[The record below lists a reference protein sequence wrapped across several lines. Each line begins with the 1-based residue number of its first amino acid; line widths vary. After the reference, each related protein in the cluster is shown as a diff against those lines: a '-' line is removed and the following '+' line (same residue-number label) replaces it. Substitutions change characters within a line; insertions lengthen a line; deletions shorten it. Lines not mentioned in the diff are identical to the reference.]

1 MKLHIVARGK
11 IGQSPEA
18 QLVDRYLRRIAWP
31 VQLTDLPE
39 SGGRVPAPA
48 DSSVTVLLDEKG
60 EALGSVELA
69 KRLERWRD
77 DGRREARF
85 LIGGA
90 DGFSDEE
97 RRNADLLLSFGRATW
112 PHLLA
117 RAMLAEQLWRAT
129 SILANHPYHREGSA
143 MRLIAPTLLIA
154 LLAGGWAA
162 AQESAVPT
170 LAEAQREAA
179 AARQRSEKLES
190 QARRATG
197 EAARANAAAAALA
210 ARIEAAEADITA
222 AQSRIALIERL
233 SVAQRAR
240 LAAGQ
245 GSLIRLTAALQTM
258 ARRPPALALV
268 QPGSLDEVVHVRALL
283 ASSLPAIRARTAG
296 VRSEMARGQQLRRQ
310 AAEAVVQLGSS
321 RADLQRRRLALARFE
336 SDRRSRSATLMQSA
350 VQESDRAL
358 AFGEE
363 ARNLAA
369 LAGTQA
375 FQARLARRLAGLPGP
390 APRPGEGPRPA
401 PPPGRYR
408 LPVEGRL
415 ISGTGEISGSGV
427 HARGLTFAAESG
439 AQAVAPRSGRIAF
452 AGPLRGY
459 GEVVIIDHG
468 RGWTTTVTDLTGLTV
483 KRGDAVSA
491 RQPLGRTA
499 GGELSVELR
508 KDGRPVPITP
518 LL

>member
-1 MKLHIVARGK
+1 M
-11 IGQSPEA
+11 
-18 QLVDRYLRRIAWP
+18 RRP
-31 VQLTDLPE
+31 LLP
-39 SGGRVPAPA
+39 A
-48 DSSVTVLLDEKG
+48 
-60 EALGSVELA
+60 
-69 KRLERWRD
+69 
-77 DGRREARF
+77 
-85 LIGGA
+85 
-90 DGFSDEE
+90 
-97 RRNADLLLSFGRATW
+97 
-112 PHLLA
+112 
-117 RAMLAEQLWRAT
+117 
-129 SILANHPYHREGSA
+129 
-143 MRLIAPTLLIA
+143 LLIA

-162 AQESAVPT
+162 AQEGGAPT

-179 AARQRSEKLES
+179 AARQRSERLES

-296 VRSEMARGQQLRRQ
+296 VRAEMARGRKLRRQ
-310 AAEAVVQLGSS
+310 AAEAVVQLSAG
-321 RADLQRRRLALARFE
+321 RRDLQQRRLALARFE
-336 SDRRSRSATLMQSA
+336 RGQRSRSATLMQSA

-363 ARNLAA
+363 ARDLAA
-369 LAGTQA
+369 LAGTRA
-375 FQARLARRLAGLPGP
+375 FQARLARRLASLPGP
-390 APRPGEGPRPA
+390 APRPGDLPVA
-401 PPPGRYR
+401 PSPVRYH

-415 ISGTGEISGSGV
+415 VTGTGEISDAGV
-427 HARGLTFAAESG
+427 HARGLTIAAAAG
-439 AQAVAPRSGRIAF
+439 APALAPRSGRIAF
-452 AGPLRGY
+452 AGPVRGY
-459 GEVVIIDHG
+459 GEVVIVDHG
-468 RGWTTTVTDLTGLTV
+468 GGWTTTVTDLSGLEV
-483 KRGDAVSA
+483 RRGDRVAA
-491 RQPLGRTA
+491 GRMLGRAA
-499 GGELSVELR
+499 GGEVNVELR
-508 KDGRPVPITP
+508 KDGRPVPIAS

>member
-1 MKLHIVARGK
+1 MR
-11 IGQSPEA
+11 
-18 QLVDRYLRRIAWP
+18 
-31 VQLTDLPE
+31 
-39 SGGRVPAPA
+39 
-48 DSSVTVLLDEKG
+48 
-60 EALGSVELA
+60 
-69 KRLERWRD
+69 
-77 DGRREARF
+77 
-85 LIGGA
+85 
-90 DGFSDEE
+90 
-97 RRNADLLLSFGRATW
+97 
-112 PHLLA
+112 
-117 RAMLAEQLWRAT
+117 
-129 SILANHPYHREGSA
+129 
-143 MRLIAPTLLIA
+143 RLILPTLLIA

-162 AQESAVPT
+162 AQEAGAPS
-170 LAEAQREAA
+170 LADAQREAA
-179 AARQRSEKLES
+179 AARQRSDRLEG

-296 VRSEMARGQQLRRQ
+296 VRSEMARGQKLRRQ
-310 AAEAVVQLGSS
+310 AAEAVVQLSAS
-321 RADLQRRRLALARFE
+321 RRDLQQRRLALARFE
-336 SDRRSRSATLMQSA
+336 RDRRSRSATLMQSA

-363 ARNLAA
+363 ARDLAA
-369 LAGTQA
+369 LAGTRA
-375 FQARLARRLAGLPGP
+375 FQAGLARRLAGLPGP
-390 APRPGEGPRPA
+390 APRPGESRPA
-401 PPPGRYR
+401 EAPPVRYF

-415 ISGTGEISGSGV
+415 VTGTGEISDAGV
-427 HARGLTFAAESG
+427 HARGLTFDAAAG
-439 AQAVAPRSGRIAF
+439 TRAVAPRAGRIAF

-459 GEVVIIDHG
+459 GQVVIIDHG
-468 RGWTTTVTDLTGLTV
+468 GGWTTTVTDLTGLAV
-483 KRGDAVSA
+483 RRGAQVQA
-491 RQPLGRTA
+491 LQPLGRTA
-499 GGELSVELR
+499 AGEVNVELR
-508 KDGRPVPITP
+508 KDGRPVPIAS